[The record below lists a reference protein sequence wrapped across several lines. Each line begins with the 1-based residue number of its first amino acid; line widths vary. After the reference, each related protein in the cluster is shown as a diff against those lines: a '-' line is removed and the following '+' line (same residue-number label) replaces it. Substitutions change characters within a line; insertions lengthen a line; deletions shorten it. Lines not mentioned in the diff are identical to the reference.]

1 MTQQK
6 REFPPFDAQGQLF
19 SLRTIRFWRSSN
31 LRGWFCPGILTETLL
46 ALIAK
51 WCSSPLECPFR
62 LEETVMRKAILSVGL
77 LLAVAGWA
85 RAAVVRV
92 DAKEEP
98 AGPYTKI
105 TGKVYFA
112 VDARL
117 AANRIITD
125 IDYGPRNEKGL
136 VEFSADLYM
145 LKPARHNGTIFFE
158 VSNRG
163 RKGMLSTFN
172 LREAGASSDPRTAAE
187 FGDNFLL
194 EQGFTL
200 LWLGWQCD
208 VPPDPPGP
216 KRFYDPAL
224 N

>member
-1 MTQQK
+1 
-6 REFPPFDAQGQLF
+6 
-19 SLRTIRFWRSSN
+19 
-31 LRGWFCPGILTETLL
+31 
-46 ALIAK
+46 
-51 WCSSPLECPFR
+51 
-62 LEETVMRKAILSVGL
+62 MRKAILSVVL
-77 LLAVAGWA
+77 LCVVAGWA

-125 IDYGPRNEKGL
+125 IDNGPRNEKGL

-145 LKPARHNGTIFFE
+145 LRPARHNGTIFFE

-163 RKGMLSTFN
+163 RKGMLVD
-172 LREAGASSDPRTAAE
+172 LQPERRRGL
-187 FGDNFLL
+187 FGSAD
-194 EQGFTL
+194 G
-200 LWLGWQCD
+200 G
-208 VPPDPPGP
+208 
-216 KRFYDPAL
+216 
-224 N
+224 